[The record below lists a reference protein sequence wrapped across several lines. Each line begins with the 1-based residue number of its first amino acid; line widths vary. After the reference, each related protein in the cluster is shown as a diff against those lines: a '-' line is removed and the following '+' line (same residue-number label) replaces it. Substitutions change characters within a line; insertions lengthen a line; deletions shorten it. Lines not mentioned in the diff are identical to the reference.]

1 MLIIAVIVAVS
12 IRITKA
18 KLDQVISYTYYSA
31 YSTLSDVSRSM
42 YLDIQDKK
50 VDEEYLTFNI
60 QSLKAIF
67 T

>member
-18 KLDQVISYTYYSA
+18 KLDKVVSYTYYSA

-42 YLDIQDKK
+42 YLDIKDHK
-50 VDEEYLTFNI
+50 VLNL
-60 QSLKAIF
+60 S
-67 T
+67 